1 MKKIVGLTLL
11 LMTVSIYSYAF
22 EYRIVSKTPDSRLNG
37 AELLLNNE
45 IDWVGEP
52 LGIVENG
59 VIDIKGNSE
68 RSFPARL
75 IITDRAQNPN
85 GSINY
90 NIDLIVEPG
99 TIFVDVNEYFP
110 LSGGVLN
117 QGYKACAMRITDVEY
132 KTVARKEI
140 LKEYFLKNI
149 GNGLGEKVLLDYGWI
164 CSPDE
169 WAEMTAL
176 LDAETRSFAA
186 IENLTER
193 KERMKGVWE
202 GEPYAELNGK
212 NLDGEAISLSE
223 FVGKGKYVVADF
235 WTSWCGGCIVEAK
248 KYLKPIYEEYKDDPN
263 VIFLGVG
270 MDDISEAVDKLGIE
284 WEQINECKRL
294 MATYGVY
301 SIPEIVLFAPD
312 GIILRRFVRGSELKQ
327 LLKDILPQKQPS
339 GDYIGGKTLQ

>member
-1 MKKIVGLTLL
+1 MKKIVSLILL
-11 LMTVSIYSYAF
+11 LMLASIRSYAF
-22 EYRIVSKTPDSRLNG
+22 EYRVVSKTPDSKLNG

-45 IDWVGEP
+45 IDWSTESFGV
-52 LGIVENG
+52 VENG

-75 IITDRAQNPN
+75 TITDREHNTN

-99 TIFVDVNEYFP
+99 TIVVDVNEYFP

-117 QGYKACAMRITDVEY
+117 KGYKACAMRIADVEY

-140 LKEYFLKNI
+140 LKEYFLNNI
-149 GNGLGEKVLLDYGWI
+149 GNGLGEKALLDYGWI
-164 CSPDE
+164 CAPDE
-169 WAEMTAL
+169 WTELTAM
-176 LDAETRSFAA
+176 LDAETRNLVA

-193 KERMKGVWE
+193 KERLKPVWE

-212 NLDGEAISLSE
+212 NLNGEAISLSE
-223 FVGKGKYVVADF
+223 FVGKGKFVVADF
-235 WTSWCGGCIVEAK
+235 WASWCGGCIVETK
-248 KYLKPIYEEYKDDPN
+248 KYLKPLYEEYKDDPN
-263 VIFLGVG
+263 VIFVGVG
-270 MDDISEAVDKLGIE
+270 MDDISKAVDKLGIE
-284 WEQINECKRL
+284 WEQIKDCRRL

-312 GIILRRFVRGSELKQ
+312 GTILRRFVRGSELKQ
-327 LLKDILPQKQPS
+327 LLKDILPQKQSS

>member
-1 MKKIVGLTLL
+1 MKKIVSLIIL
-11 LMTVSIYSYAF
+11 LMLASIRSYAF
-22 EYRIVSKTPDSRLNG
+22 EFRIVSKTPDNKLNG
-37 AELLLNNE
+37 AELLLHNE
-45 IDWVGEP
+45 IDWSTESFGV
-52 LGIVENG
+52 VENG

-75 IITDRAQNPN
+75 TITDRGQNPN

-99 TIFVDVNEYFP
+99 TIVVDVNEYFP

-117 QGYKACAMRITDVEY
+117 QGYKAYTMRIADVEY
-132 KTVARKEI
+132 KTAARKEI
-140 LKEYFLKNI
+140 LKEYFLNNI
-149 GNGLGEKVLLDYGWI
+149 GNGLGEKALLDYGWI
-164 CSPDE
+164 CSPEE
-169 WAEMTAL
+169 WTELTAL
-176 LDAETRSFAA
+176 LDAETRNLVA

-193 KERMKGVWE
+193 KERLKPVWE

-223 FVGKGKYVVADF
+223 FVGKGKFVVADF
-235 WTSWCGGCIVEAK
+235 WASWCGGCIVEVK
-248 KYLKPIYEEYKDDPN
+248 KYLKPLYEEYKDDPN
-263 VIFLGVG
+263 VIFVGVG
-270 MDDISEAVDKLGIE
+270 MDDVSEAVEKLGIE
-284 WEQINECKRL
+284 WKQIKDCRRL

-312 GIILRRFVRGSELKQ
+312 GTILRRFVRGSELEQ
-327 LLKDILPQKQPS
+327 LLKDILPQKQSS